1 MIDTSS
7 HYTEKELEVKRQ
19 SKEITALREEYLEQ
33 LKEYDEFNVVKSE
46 EFILRFDSK
55 ENFDNNYESNWYYYY
70 K

>member
-1 MIDTSS
+1 MVREDAFI
-7 HYTEKELEVKRQ
+7 LEAAFFFNFR
-19 SKEITALREEYLEQ
+19 